1 MDVFV
6 WVTLSLLACCG
17 LVLLIYFL
25 RGKLATPVQ
34 GARGACLHAVVAAS
48 GSPEHLEQTVSGLLW
63 LIHSGK
69 LCCDILLVDA
79 GLDQEAR
86 TMARLLARDEPCI
99 HLCGKSICFT
109 EDTWR
114 KIEP

>member
-1 MDVFV
+1 MDVFF
-6 WVTLSLLACCG
+6 WVAVSLPVCLG
-17 LVLLIYFL
+17 LGLLFFLL
-25 RGKLATPVQ
+25 RGKLATPVHSAK
-34 GARGACLHAVVAAS
+34 GAEVHAVVTAS
-48 GSPEHLEQTVSGLLW
+48 GSGEHLEQTVTDLLW
-63 LIHSGK
+63 LIRSGK
-69 LCCDILLVDA
+69 LRCDILLVDA

-86 TMARLLARDEPCI
+86 AMVRLLVRDEPRI